1 MNQEVLI
8 LTGMSGAGRSTV
20 AHALEDLG
28 WYVVDNLPPTLLSDL
43 IKQGVQSEIKSLA
56 VVVDVRGGKFF
67 DELASSLSELKKS
80 GANFRVAFLDASD
93 QALVQRF
100 ESTRRPHPLQG
111 KGRIVD
117 GIAAERE
124 KLQELLAQA
133 DVVIDTSNLNVHQL
147 EKRTTEIFA
156 QGLTQSVRVNV
167 LSFGYKYGIPVDA
180 DLVLDCRFIPN
191 PHWIPELR
199 PLTGLDDKVKDNVLS
214 NSGVSQFVQSYVSV
228 INQMLP
234 GYLREGKKYLTV
246 AIGCTGGRHRSVSV
260 AQGTIRPAAH
270 SSASSSMCH
279 SQAANSPQGTLPPP
293 PAPLPHASATP
304 SPVQPQAAIDT
315 MAQRSSSAASL
326 PHATQAV

>member
-1 MNQEVLI
+1 MSQEVLI

-20 AHALEDLG
+20 AHALEDLS
-28 WYVVDNLPPTLLSDL
+28 WYVVDNLPPSLLSDL
-43 IKQGVQSEIKSLA
+43 IKQSVQSEIKSLA

-67 DELASSLSELKKS
+67 DELASSLAELKKS

-124 KLQELLAQA
+124 KLQELLSQA

-156 QGLTQSVRVNV
+156 KGLTQSVRFNV

-199 PLTGLDDKVKDNVLS
+199 PLTGLDDKVKNNVLS
-214 NSGVSQFVQSYVSV
+214 NEGVTQFVQSYVSV

-260 AQGTIRPAAH
+260 AREIASQLDGQRDGFTV
-270 SSASSSMCH
+270 SA
-279 SQAANSPQGTLPPP
+279 
-293 PAPLPHASATP
+293 HASHRD
-304 SPVQPQAAIDT
+304 VG
-315 MAQRSSSAASL
+315 RE
-326 PHATQAV
+326 

>member
-1 MNQEVLI
+1 MSKEVLI

-43 IKQGVQSEIKSLA
+43 INQSMNSEINALA

-67 DELASSLSELKKS
+67 DELASSLSQLRKS
-80 GANFRVAFLDASD
+80 GTNFRVAFLDATD

-111 KGRIVD
+111 SGRIVD

-124 KLQELLAQA
+124 KLQDLLAQA

-147 EKRTTEIFA
+147 EKRTAEIFA

-191 PHWIPELR
+191 PHWVPELR
-199 PLTGLDDKVKDNVLS
+199 PLSGLDEKVKSTVLA
-214 NSGVSQFVQSYVSV
+214 NPGVGEFVNTYVSL
-228 INQMLP
+228 IQQMLP

-246 AIGCTGGRHRSVSV
+246 AIGCTGGKHRSVSV
-260 AQGTIRPAAH
+260 AREIADKLNGDGAGFTI
-270 SSASSSMCH
+270 SA
-279 SQAANSPQGTLPPP
+279 
-293 PAPLPHASATP
+293 HASHRD
-304 SPVQPQAAIDT
+304 VG
-315 MAQRSSSAASL
+315 RE
-326 PHATQAV
+326 

>member
-124 KLQELLAQA
+124 KLQDLLAQS

-147 EKRTTEIFA
+147 EKRTAEIFA

-214 NSGVSQFVQSYVSV
+214 NSGVSQFVHSYVSV

-260 AQGTIRPAAH
+260 AREIAAQLDGERDGF
-270 SSASSSMCH
+270 SVSA
-279 SQAANSPQGTLPPP
+279 
-293 PAPLPHASATP
+293 HASHRD
-304 SPVQPQAAIDT
+304 VG
-315 MAQRSSSAASL
+315 RE
-326 PHATQAV
+326 

>member
-28 WYVVDNLPPTLLSDL
+28 WYVVDNLPPALLSDL
-43 IKQGVQSEIKSLA
+43 IKQGVQSEISSLA

-67 DELASSLSELKKS
+67 DELASSLAELRKS
-80 GANFRVAFLDASD
+80 GANARVAFLDASD

-111 KGRIVD
+111 AGRIVD
-117 GIAAERE
+117 GIAAERA
-124 KLQELLAQA
+124 KLQELLSQA

-199 PLTGLDDKVKDNVLS
+199 PLTGLDDKVKDNVLA
-214 NSGVSQFVQSYVSV
+214 NSGVAQFVQSYVSV

-246 AIGCTGGRHRSVSV
+246 SIGCTGGRHRSVSV
-260 AQGTIRPAAH
+260 AREIAAQLDGERDGFTV
-270 SSASSSMCH
+270 SA
-279 SQAANSPQGTLPPP
+279 
-293 PAPLPHASATP
+293 HASHRD
-304 SPVQPQAAIDT
+304 VG
-315 MAQRSSSAASL
+315 RE
-326 PHATQAV
+326 

>member
-28 WYVVDNLPPTLLSDL
+28 WYVVDNLPPSLLSDL
-43 IKQGVQSEIKSLA
+43 IKQGDKSEIKSLA

-67 DELASSLSELKKS
+67 DELASSLVELKKS

-124 KLQELLAQA
+124 KLQELLSQA

-156 QGLTQSVRVNV
+156 QGLTQSVRVHV

-199 PLTGLDDKVKDNVLS
+199 PLTGLDDKVKNNVLS
-214 NSGVSQFVQSYVSV
+214 NAGVAEFVQSYVSV

-246 AIGCTGGRHRSVSV
+246 AIGCTGGKHRSVSV
-260 AQGTIRPAAH
+260 AREIA
-270 SSASSSMCH
+270 SALEGERDGFTVS
-279 SQAANSPQGTLPPP
+279 A
-293 PAPLPHASATP
+293 HASHRD
-304 SPVQPQAAIDT
+304 VG
-315 MAQRSSSAASL
+315 RE
-326 PHATQAV
+326 

>member
-1 MNQEVLI
+1 MSQEVLI

-28 WYVVDNLPPTLLSDL
+28 WYVVDNLPPTLLADL
-43 IKQGVQSEIKSLA
+43 ISQGNKSEIKSLA

-67 DELASSLSELKKS
+67 DELASSLAKLRKSE
-80 GANFRVAFLDASD
+80 ANFRVAFLDASD

-260 AQGTIRPAAH
+260 AREIAAQLDGERDGF
-270 SSASSSMCH
+270 SVSA
-279 SQAANSPQGTLPPP
+279 
-293 PAPLPHASATP
+293 HASHRD
-304 SPVQPQAAIDT
+304 VG
-315 MAQRSSSAASL
+315 RE
-326 PHATQAV
+326 

>member
-28 WYVVDNLPPTLLSDL
+28 WYVVDNLPPALLSDL
-43 IKQGVQSEIKSLA
+43 IKQGVQSEISSLA

-67 DELASSLSELKKS
+67 DELASSLAELKKS
-80 GANFRVAFLDASD
+80 GANARVAFLDASD

-111 KGRIVD
+111 TGRIVD
-117 GIAAERE
+117 GIAAERV
-124 KLQELLAQA
+124 KLQELLSQA

-156 QGLTQSVRVNV
+156 QGLIQSVRVNV

-199 PLTGLDDKVKDNVLS
+199 PLTGLDDKVKDNVLA
-214 NSGVSQFVQSYVSV
+214 NSGVAQFVQSYASV
-228 INQMLP
+228 VNQMLP

-260 AQGTIRPAAH
+260 AREIATQLDGERDGF
-270 SSASSSMCH
+270 SVSA
-279 SQAANSPQGTLPPP
+279 
-293 PAPLPHASATP
+293 HASHRD
-304 SPVQPQAAIDT
+304 VG
-315 MAQRSSSAASL
+315 RE
-326 PHATQAV
+326 

>member
-1 MNQEVLI
+1 MNREVLI

-67 DELASSLSELKKS
+67 DELSSSLSELKNS

-111 KGRIVD
+111 EGRIVD

-124 KLQELLAQA
+124 KLQELLSQA

-167 LSFGYKYGIPVDA
+167 LSFGYKYGIPVDS

-199 PLTGLDDKVKDNVLS
+199 PLTGLDDRVKSNVLA
-214 NSGVSQFVQSYVSV
+214 NVGVSEFVHSYVSV

-260 AQGTIRPAAH
+260 AREIAAQLDGEREGFKV
-270 SSASSSMCH
+270 SA
-279 SQAANSPQGTLPPP
+279 
-293 PAPLPHASATP
+293 HASHRD
-304 SPVQPQAAIDT
+304 VG
-315 MAQRSSSAASL
+315 RE
-326 PHATQAV
+326 

>member
-1 MNQEVLI
+1 MSQEVLI

-28 WYVVDNLPPTLLSDL
+28 WYVVDNLPATLLADL
-43 IKQGVQSEIKSLA
+43 INQGNKSEIKSLA

-67 DELASSLSELKKS
+67 DELASSLAELKKL

-124 KLQELLAQA
+124 KLQDLLAQS

-147 EKRTTEIFA
+147 EKRTAEIFA
-156 QGLTQSVRVNV
+156 QGLAQSVRVNV

-199 PLTGLDDKVKDNVLS
+199 PLTGLDDNVKSNVLS
-214 NSGVSQFVQSYVSV
+214 NPGVSEFVDSYVSV

-234 GYLREGKKYLTV
+234 GYLREGKKYVTV

-260 AQGTIRPAAH
+260 AREVAMKLDGERNGF
-270 SSASSSMCH
+270 SVSA
-279 SQAANSPQGTLPPP
+279 
-293 PAPLPHASATP
+293 HASHRD
-304 SPVQPQAAIDT
+304 VG
-315 MAQRSSSAASL
+315 RE
-326 PHATQAV
+326 